1 MSTAGASGWRGTERE
16 SIRDRES
23 VREGKKNEETGEARL
38 VLEVN
43 NEVSAE
49 AVSQSVM
56 TVTDFHLGGG
66 GISRK
71 HIK

>member
-1 MSTAGASGWRGTERE
+1 M
-16 SIRDRES
+16 
-23 VREGKKNEETGEARL
+23 
-38 VLEVN
+38 LEVN

-66 GISRK
+66 FQENIQNEGSRSWHEEKSRSSAWNGLHFLPCICK
-71 HIK
+71 HV

>member
-1 MSTAGASGWRGTERE
+1 M
-16 SIRDRES
+16 
-23 VREGKKNEETGEARL
+23 REGKKNEETGEARL

-43 NEVSAE
+43 NEVSVE

-66 GISRK
+66 ISRK

>member
-1 MSTAGASGWRGTERE
+1 M
-16 SIRDRES
+16 
-23 VREGKKNEETGEARL
+23 REGKKNEETGEARL

-43 NEVSAE
+43 NEVSVE

-56 TVTDFHLGGG
+56 TVIDFHLGG

>member
-1 MSTAGASGWRGTERE
+1 M
-16 SIRDRES
+16 
-23 VREGKKNEETGEARL
+23 
-38 VLEVN
+38 LEVN

-66 GISRK
+66 DFKKTYKMRGE
-71 HIK
+71 

>member
-43 NEVSAE
+43 NEVSVE

-66 GISRK
+66 ISRK

>member
-1 MSTAGASGWRGTERE
+1 M
-16 SIRDRES
+16 
-23 VREGKKNEETGEARL
+23 
-38 VLEVN
+38 LEVN

-66 GISRK
+66 GGFQENI
-71 HIK
+71 

>member
-1 MSTAGASGWRGTERE
+1 M
-16 SIRDRES
+16 
-23 VREGKKNEETGEARL
+23 
-38 VLEVN
+38 LEVN

-66 GISRK
+66 GDFKKTYKMRGE
-71 HIK
+71 

>member
-1 MSTAGASGWRGTERE
+1 MCEGRE
-16 SIRDRES
+16 
-23 VREGKKNEETGEARL
+23 KKNEERGEARL

-56 TVTDFHLGGG
+56 TVTDFHLGGDFKKTYKTRG
-66 GISRK
+66 TEIGMRK
-71 HIK
+71 K